1 MRFRKRY
8 RAPLLIGATLLLV
21 FSIISLGLKRSPV
34 LNKSEAVLVSITAPL
49 LNGLHHAGR
58 SIGNVFRKYFFLV
71 GVEKENTELKR
82 RLGEVTQKEVQYQEA
97 LKAQVRLEALLG
109 VKKQVG
115 VPVTGA
121 RVIAYDPS
129 FWSRAVVLDQG
140 KAKGVQ
146 VGMPILAP
154 AGVVGRII
162 QSYPR
167 YSKVMLILDRN
178 SAADAMVQRSR
189 VRGILQGNGGN
200 RCSLEYVPKR
210 ADVQEGD
217 LVLSSSLGGVYPKG
231 LIFGRVTQV
240 NQKSPGIFQEIVVT
254 PEVDFSTLEEVLV
267 VKSVNVALQP

>member
-49 LNGLHHAGR
+49 LNGLHRAGH
-58 SIGNVFRKYFFLV
+58 SIGDVFRKYFFLV

-82 RLGEVTQKEVQYQEA
+82 RLGEVTQKEAQYQEA

-167 YSKVMLILDRN
+167 YSKAMLILDRN

-189 VRGILQGNGGN
+189 VRGIIQGNGGN

-231 LIFGRVTQV
+231 LIFGRVTHV
-240 NQKSPGIFQEIVVT
+240 NQKSPGIFQEIEVT